1 MTRGELYK
9 ACLGELEM
17 IKESSFVMSELSDTL
32 QTSYVT
38 RKFLDSQIKLS
49 VMRINDFINQLL

>member
-9 ACLGELEM
+9 ACLDELEM

-32 QTSYVT
+32 QTSHII
-38 RKFLDSQIKLS
+38 RKVLDSQIKLS
-49 VMRINDFINQLL
+49 VTRINDFINQLL

>member
-9 ACLGELEM
+9 ACLDELEM